1 MVVSFLGHREIFQI
15 ESMRE
20 ELFSIVQNLI
30 THEGATRF
38 LFGSRSKFD
47 ELCLAVV
54 SELKKS
60 NPHIQR
66 IYVRAEYPC
75 IGDSYKKKLMER
87 YDDTYFPEKIRN
99 AGSAIYV
106 ERNYEMIDKSES
118 VFFIMIRIISHIGVG
133 EAKRIC

>member
-87 YDDTYFPEKIRN
+87 YDDTYFPEKF
-99 AGSAIYV
+99 AMQVAQSMLSAIM
-106 ERNYEMIDKSES
+106 R
-118 VFFIMIRIISHIGVG
+118 
-133 EAKRIC
+133 